1 MSKNMYSAKL
11 GLIRKKIEGLMT
23 RNLALQSENENLL
36 EKIRVLEQK
45 INIENSGTNRLD
57 KKPERVQQA
66 EKSDAPTLFDPVDTK
81 ELKEKIEAC
90 MEDVNQCIEI
100 IEKK

>member
-1 MSKNMYSAKL
+1 MYSDKL
-11 GLIRKKIEGLMT
+11 ELIREKIEGLISE
-23 RNLALQSENENLL
+23 NQALQSENENLL

-45 INIENSGTNRLD
+45 INIENSGTHRLD

-66 EKSDAPTLFDPVDTK
+66 EKSDTPTLFDPVDTK
-81 ELKEKIEAC
+81 DLKEKIEAC